1 MLVVETSIETID
13 SHYSP
18 IKNFLNLGNGE
29 VTMAEEKKSKDE
41 IGNEF
46 EKLGENIRQVVQ
58 GAWESEE
65 RKRIG
70 KEIHDGLIEIGETFT
85 RLGEEFVENPGV
97 QRVREEVDDFSERI
111 QSGEVVQKINDDLVS
126 LLQS

>member
-1 MLVVETSIETID
+1 
-13 SHYSP
+13 
-18 IKNFLNLGNGE
+18 
-29 VTMAEEKKSKDE
+29 MAEEKKSKDE

-97 QRVREEVDDFSERI
+97 QRVREEVDDISERI
-111 QSGEVVQKINDDLVS
+111 QSGEVAQKINDDLVS
-126 LLQS
+126 LLQTINQKLETHGTGQTEEPAASESEDEG